1 MNPFSYF
8 FGYAQNSQNALNGL
22 EAIAAEQIVP
32 RVLIIAMF
40 NQEAANWLSDESAIK
55 FDQAI
60 YVPGLS
66 RGYEHVH
73 CNADKTVCLLVTG
86 IACKVLSFLGYANS

>member
-32 RVLIIAMF
+32 RVLIIAMVSKP
-40 NQEAANWLSDESAIK
+40 E
-55 FDQAI
+55 
-60 YVPGLS
+60 V
-66 RGYEHVH
+66 V
-73 CNADKTVCLLVTG
+73 VT
-86 IACKVLSFLGYANS
+86 IT